1 MCAGMRIS
9 FLDILLRLFWLRFQI
24 WLAERKLGL
33 VELIDAWP
41 STNSRA
47 DAKPLPETSTARPSR
62 QAAVNV
68 PLRS

>member
-9 FLDILLRLFWLRFQI
+9 FLDILVRLFWLRFQI

-41 STNSRA
+41 STNPGAS
-47 DAKPLPETSTARPSR
+47 AKPLPEPSAE
-62 QAAVNV
+62 Q
-68 PLRS
+68 PGRSQCAPP